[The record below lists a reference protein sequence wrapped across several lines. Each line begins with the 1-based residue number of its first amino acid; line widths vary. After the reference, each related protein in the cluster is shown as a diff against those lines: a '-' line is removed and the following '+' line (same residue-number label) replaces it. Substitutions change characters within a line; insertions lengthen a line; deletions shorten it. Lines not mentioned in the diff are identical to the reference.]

1 MNPQGQEPSG
11 GGPAE
16 LDLSG
21 ALGRS
26 APPSHAAPP
35 RGAPRMAVSIDEYTA
50 RLAKV
55 RRWMAEHDVE
65 LLILNQP
72 EHYNWL
78 SGYDPT
84 SVFYHQT
91 LIVPAAEEP
100 LTLICNKAEL
110 ALCEETCWVP
120 DVRVVWTHE
129 NQVQRVVEVLRER
142 GLLGARRVGL
152 NLMSYHLRPRFAFE
166 LRDALAGS
174 EIVDVT
180 QALDD
185 LRLVKSPAEIAYLRR
200 AAHVADRGVS
210 AGIEAIAA
218 GVSDCEVM
226 AAIQHA
232 TAATGGEFP
241 AYPFLVDARGT
252 LHGTPIGKVLA
263 AGDTVYMEVSGV
275 VRRYH
280 CNISRTVV
288 VGEPSA
294 RLRELYAVVKDA
306 LDRATD
312 ALRPGVSVREIVEL
326 VAQLQSGR
334 EQNTW
339 GRFGFSMEIAYPP
352 IWIGGLSLMRGDE
365 HVLAPGMVITMEP
378 GLAYAGGSTMMF
390 GNNVLVT
397 DGAPE
402 VLNDVTTELIYR

>member
-1 MNPQGQEPSG
+1 M
-11 GGPAE
+11 AE
-16 LDLSG
+16 
-21 ALGRS
+21 
-26 APPSHAAPP
+26 PP
-35 RGAPRMAVSIDEYTA
+35 RAAPRMAVSVEEYGE
-50 RLAKV
+50 RLAKT
-55 RRWMAEHDVE
+55 RRWMHDSDVD
-65 LLILNQP
+65 LLLLNQP

-78 SGYDPT
+78 SGFDPT
-84 SVFYHQT
+84 SVFYHQS
-91 LIVPAAEEP
+91 LIVPADPSEP

-129 NQVQRVVEVLRER
+129 DQVARTVEVLRER
-142 GLLGARRVGL
+142 GLAGARRVGL
-152 NLMSYHLRPRFAFE
+152 NLMSYHLRPRYAFE
-166 LRDALAGS
+166 LRDAFA
-174 EIVDVT
+174 EADVVDVT
-180 QALDD
+180 AALDD

-200 AAHVADRGVS
+200 AAHVADIGVG
-210 AGIEAIAA
+210 AGIEAVRSGA
-218 GVSDCEVM
+218 SDREVM

-232 TAATGGEFP
+232 VALAGGEFP

-252 LHGTPIGKVLA
+252 LHGTPIGKILGP
-263 AGDTVYMEVSGV
+263 GDTVYMEVSGV

-288 VGEPSA
+288 VGEPSP
-294 RLRELYAVVKDA
+294 RLRDLYAVVRDA

-326 VAQLQSGR
+326 VASLQSGH

-352 IWIGGLSLMRGDE
+352 IWIGGLSLMRGDD
-365 HVLAPGMVITMEP
+365 HVLEPGMVVTMEP
-378 GLAYAGGSTMMF
+378 GLAYADGATMMI

-397 DGAPE
+397 DSAPE
-402 VLNDVTTELIYR
+402 VLNDVTTDLIWR

>member
-1 MNPQGQEPSG
+1 MSGQ
-11 GGPAE
+11 
-16 LDLSG
+16 
-21 ALGRS
+21 
-26 APPSHAAPP
+26 PPDA
-35 RGAPRMAVSIDEYTA
+35 RQAPRAAVSLREYGE
-50 RLAKV
+50 RLAKT
-55 RRWMAEHDVE
+55 RRWMHEHDVE
-65 LLILNQP
+65 LLIVNQP

-84 SVFYHQT
+84 SVFYHQS
-91 LIVPAAEEP
+91 LIVPAAEAEP

-129 NQVQRVVEVLRER
+129 DQVARVLDVLDER
-142 GLLGARRVGL
+142 GLRDARRVGL
-152 NLMSYHLRPRFAFE
+152 NLMSYHLRPRYALE
-166 LRDALAGS
+166 LRDALDGAH
-174 EIVDVT
+174 IVDVT
-180 QALDD
+180 AALDD
-185 LRLVKSPAEIAYLRR
+185 LRLIKSPAEIEYLRR
-200 AAHVADRGVS
+200 AAQVADIGVS

-232 TAATGGEFP
+232 VSSAGGEFP

-252 LHGTPIGKVLA
+252 LHGTPIGKVLGN
-263 AGDTVYMEVSGV
+263 GDTVYMEVSGV

-280 CNISRTVV
+280 CNISRTVA
-288 VGEPSA
+288 VGEPGA
-294 RLRELYAVVKDA
+294 RLRELYAVVREA
-306 LDRATD
+306 LHRATA

-326 VAQLQSGR
+326 VDELQGEYR
-334 EQNTW
+334 QNTW

-378 GLAYAGGSTMMF
+378 GLAYADGATMMF

-397 DGAPE
+397 ADGPE
-402 VLNDVTTELIYR
+402 VLNDVTAELICK

>member
-1 MNPQGQEPSG
+1 MGEPR
-11 GGPAE
+11 A
-16 LDLSG
+16 
-21 ALGRS
+21 
-26 APPSHAAPP
+26 
-35 RGAPRMAVSIDEYTA
+35 APRMAVSLQEYTE
-50 RLAKV
+50 RLAKT
-55 RRWMAEHDVE
+55 RRWMHEHDVD
-65 LLILNQP
+65 LLVLNQP

-84 SVFYHQT
+84 SVFYHQS
-91 LIVPAAEEP
+91 LIVPAADEP

-129 NQVQRVVEVLRER
+129 DQTARTVEVLRER
-142 GLLGARRVGL
+142 GLLGARRIGL
-152 NLMSYHLRPRFAFE
+152 NLMSYHLRPRFALEF
-166 LRDALAGS
+166 RDSLPAADL
-174 EIVDVT
+174 VDVT
-180 QALDD
+180 AVLDD
-185 LRLVKSPAEIAYLRR
+185 LRLLKSPAEIEYLRR
-200 AAHVADRGVS
+200 AARVADIGVS
-210 AGIEAIAA
+210 AGIDAIAP
-218 GVSDCEVM
+218 GVSDRDVM

-232 TAATGGEFP
+232 VSAAGGEFP

-252 LHGTPIGKVLA
+252 LHGTPIGKVLQH
-263 AGDTVYMEVSGV
+263 GDTVYMEVSGV

-288 VGEPSA
+288 LGEPSA

-312 ALRPGVSVREIVEL
+312 ALRPGVSVREVVEL
-326 VAQLQSGR
+326 VAKLQSGY

-365 HVLAPGMVITMEP
+365 HVLEPGMVITMEP
-378 GLAYAGGSTMMF
+378 GLAYADGDTMMF

-397 DGAPE
+397 DGDPE
-402 VLNDVTTELIYR
+402 VLNDVPTDLISR

>member
-1 MNPQGQEPSG
+1 MGKTTG
-11 GGPAE
+11 GRPGGVGELAGAPAAV
-16 LDLSG
+16 S
-21 ALGRS
+21 
-26 APPSHAAPP
+26 AAPP
-35 RGAPRMAVSIDEYTA
+35 AEARVAPRMAVSLQEYAERVA
-50 RLAKV
+50 RT
-55 RRWMAEHDVE
+55 RRWMHDNDVD

-84 SVFYHQT
+84 SVFYHQS

-129 NQVQRVVEVLRER
+129 DQTARMLEVLRER
-142 GLLGARRVGL
+142 GLLSARRIGL
-152 NLMSYHLRPRFAFE
+152 NLMSYHLRPRFMLE
-166 LRDALAGS
+166 LREAIVRERGEL
-174 EIVDVT
+174 VDVT
-180 QALDD
+180 AVMDD
-185 LRLVKSPAEIAYLRR
+185 LRLVKSPAEIEYLRR
-200 AAHVADRGVS
+200 AARVADIGVS
-210 AGIEAIAA
+210 AGIDAIAP

-226 AAIQHA
+226 AAIQS
-232 TAATGGEFP
+232 AASAAGGEFP

-263 AGDTVYMEVSGV
+263 PGDTVYMEVSGV

-280 CNISRTVV
+280 CNVSRTVV
-288 VGEPSA
+288 VGEPSP

-312 ALRPGVSVREIVEL
+312 ALRAGVSVREVVEL
-326 VAQLQSGR
+326 VARLQSGY

-365 HVLAPGMVITMEP
+365 HVLEPGMVITMEP
-378 GLAYAGGSTMMF
+378 GLAYADGATMMF

-397 DGAPE
+397 DGDPE
-402 VLNDVTTELIYR
+402 VLNDVTTELICK

>member
-1 MNPQGQEPSG
+1 MSL
-11 GGPAE
+11 PA
-16 LDLSG
+16 D
-21 ALGRS
+21 AR
-26 APPSHAAPP
+26 A
-35 RGAPRMAVSIDEYTA
+35 APRMAVSLDEYGQ
-50 RLAKV
+50 RLVKT
-55 RRWMAEHDVE
+55 RRWMHEHDVD

-84 SVFYHQT
+84 SVFYHQS
-91 LIVPAAEEP
+91 LLVPAAEEP

-110 ALCEETCWVP
+110 ALCAETCWVG

-129 NQVQRVVEVLRER
+129 DQVARTVEVLRER

-166 LRDALAGS
+166 LRDALAPS
-174 EIVDVT
+174 EILDVT
-180 QALDD
+180 AALDD
-185 LRLVKSPAEIAYLRR
+185 LRLVKSPAEIAHLRR
-200 AAHVADRGVS
+200 AAHVADLGVS
-210 AGIEAIAA
+210 AGIDAVRA
-218 GVSDCEVM
+218 GATDREVM

-232 TAATGGEFP
+232 VAMAGGEFP
-241 AYPFLVDARGT
+241 AYPFLVDARGS
-252 LHGTPIGKVLA
+252 LHGTPIGQVLEP
-263 AGDTVYMEVSGV
+263 GNTVYMEVSGV

-294 RLRELYAVVKDA
+294 RLRELYALVKDA

-312 ALRPGVSVREIVEL
+312 ALCSGVSVREIVEL
-326 VAQLQSGR
+326 VASLQGGH
-334 EQNTW
+334 EQHTW

-352 IWIGGLSLMRGDE
+352 IWIGGLSLMRGDR
-365 HVLAPGMVITMEP
+365 HVLEPGMVITMEP
-378 GLAYAGGSTMMF
+378 GLAYADGATMML

-397 DGAPE
+397 EGGPE
-402 VLNDVTTELIYR
+402 VLNEVTTELIWR

>member
-1 MNPQGQEPSG
+1 M
-11 GGPAE
+11 
-16 LDLSG
+16 
-21 ALGRS
+21 
-26 APPSHAAPP
+26 AAPADA
-35 RGAPRMAVSIDEYTA
+35 RVAPRMAVTLEEYGQ
-50 RLAKV
+50 RLAKT
-55 RRWMAEHDVE
+55 RHWMHANDVE

-84 SVFYHQT
+84 SVFYHQS

-110 ALCEETCWVP
+110 ALCEETCWVG

-129 NQVQRVVEVLRER
+129 DQVARTVEVLRER
-142 GLLGARRVGL
+142 GLHGARRVGL

-166 LRDALAGS
+166 LRDALEGS
-174 EIVDVT
+174 EVVDVT
-180 QALDD
+180 AVLDD

-200 AAHVADRGVS
+200 AAHVADLGAS
-210 AGIEAIAA
+210 AGIDAVRA
-218 GVSDCEVM
+218 GACDREVM

-232 TAATGGEFP
+232 VALAGGEFP

-252 LHGTPIGKVLA
+252 LHGTPIGQVLVP
-263 AGDTVYMEVSGV
+263 GDTVYMEVSGV

-280 CNISRTVV
+280 CNISRTIV

-294 RLRELYAVVKDA
+294 RIRELYAVVRNA
-306 LDRATD
+306 LDQATD

-326 VAQLQSGR
+326 VAALQGGY

-365 HVLAPGMVITMEP
+365 HVLQPGMVITMEP
-378 GLAYAGGSTMMF
+378 GLAYADGATMML

-397 DGAPE
+397 ERGPE
-402 VLNDVTTELIYR
+402 VLNGLTTELLWR

>member
-1 MNPQGQEPSG
+1 MSG
-11 GGPAE
+11 GGDRAAGESHPPA
-16 LDLSG
+16 D
-21 ALGRS
+21 AH
-26 APPSHAAPP
+26 P
-35 RGAPRMAVSIDEYTA
+35 APRMAVSLEEYGQ
-50 RLAKV
+50 RLAKT
-55 RRWMAEHDVE
+55 RRWMHEHDVD

-91 LIVPAAEEP
+91 LIVPAAEAP

-110 ALCEETCWVP
+110 ALCRETCWVT
-120 DVRVVWTHE
+120 DVRIVWTHE
-129 NQVQRVVEVLRER
+129 DQIARTVEVLRER
-142 GLLGARRVGL
+142 ALLGSRRIGL
-152 NLMSYHLRPRFAFE
+152 NLMSYHLRPRYAFE
-166 LRDALAGS
+166 LRDALTGS

-180 QALDD
+180 AALDD

-200 AAHVADRGVS
+200 AAHIADLGVS
-210 AGIEAIAA
+210 AGIEAIRA
-218 GVSDCEVM
+218 GVSDRDVM

-232 TAATGGEFP
+232 VATAGGEFP

-263 AGDTVYMEVSGV
+263 PGDTVYMEVSGV

-288 VGEPSA
+288 LGEPSP

-312 ALRPGVSVREIVEL
+312 ALRPGVRVHEIVEL
-326 VAQLQSGR
+326 VASLQGGY

-352 IWIGGLSLMRGDE
+352 IWIGALSLMRGDE
-365 HVLAPGMVITMEP
+365 HVLEPGMVITMEP
-378 GLAYAGGSTMMF
+378 GLAYADGATMMF

-397 DGAPE
+397 EGDPE
-402 VLNDVTTELIYR
+402 VLNDVTTELIGR

>member
-1 MNPQGQEPSG
+1 M
-11 GGPAE
+11 AE
-16 LDLSG
+16 
-21 ALGRS
+21 ART
-26 APPSHAAPP
+26 
-35 RGAPRMAVSIDEYTA
+35 APRMAVALQEYA
-50 RLAKV
+50 QRVAKT
-55 RRWMAEHDVE
+55 RRWMREHDVD

-84 SVFYHQT
+84 SVFYHQS
-91 LIVPAAEEP
+91 LIVPAGDEP

-110 ALCEETCWVP
+110 ALCEETCWVR

-129 NQVQRVVEVLRER
+129 DQTAHTLELLRER
-142 GLLGARRVGL
+142 GLLAARKIGL
-152 NLMSYHLRPRFAFE
+152 NLMSYHLRPRYAFE
-166 LRDALAGS
+166 LRDALAGA
-174 EIVDVT
+174 ELVDVT
-180 QALDD
+180 AVLDD
-185 LRLVKSPAEIAYLRR
+185 LRLVKSPAEIEYLRR
-200 AAHVADRGVS
+200 AARVADIGVS
-210 AGIEAIAA
+210 AGIEAIAP
-218 GVSDCEVM
+218 GVSDRDVM

-232 TAATGGEFP
+232 VSAAGGEFP

-252 LHGTPIGKVLA
+252 LHGTPIGKVLQ

-288 VGEPSA
+288 LGEPSA
-294 RLRELYAVVKDA
+294 RLRELYAVAKDA

-326 VAQLQSGR
+326 VAKLQSGY

-365 HVLAPGMVITMEP
+365 HVLEPGIVITMEP
-378 GLAYAGGSTMMF
+378 GLSYAAGATMMF

-397 DGAPE
+397 DGDPE
-402 VLNDVTTELIYR
+402 VLNDVPTDLISR

>member
-1 MNPQGQEPSG
+1 
-11 GGPAE
+11 
-16 LDLSG
+16 
-21 ALGRS
+21 
-26 APPSHAAPP
+26 
-35 RGAPRMAVSIDEYTA
+35 MAVSLEEYGE
-50 RLAKV
+50 RLAKT
-55 RRWMAEHDVE
+55 RRWMHSHDVD
-65 LLILNQP
+65 LLVLNQP

-84 SVFYHQT
+84 SVFYHQS
-91 LIVPAAEEP
+91 LLVPAAAEP

-110 ALCEETCWVP
+110 ALCEETCWVG

-129 NQVQRVVEVLRER
+129 DQVARTVKVLRER

-166 LRDALAGS
+166 LREALAGS
-174 EIVDVT
+174 EILDVT
-180 QALDD
+180 AALDD
-185 LRLVKSPAEIAYLRR
+185 LRLVKSPADIALLRR
-200 AAHVADRGVS
+200 AVHVADLGVS
-210 AGIEAIAA
+210 AGIDAVRAGAI
-218 GVSDCEVM
+218 DCEVM

-232 TAATGGEFP
+232 VALAGGEFP

-263 AGDTVYMEVSGV
+263 DGDTVYMEVSGV

-280 CNISRTVV
+280 CNVSRTVV

-294 RLRELYAVVKDA
+294 RIRELYTLVRNA
-306 LDRATD
+306 LDEATD
-312 ALRPGVSVREIVEL
+312 ALRPGVSVREVAEL
-326 VAQLQSGR
+326 VAALQGGY
-334 EQNTW
+334 EQHTW

-365 HVLAPGMVITMEP
+365 HVLEPGMVITMEP
-378 GLAYAGGSTMMF
+378 GLAYADGATMML

-397 DGAPE
+397 EGAPE
-402 VLNDVTTELIYR
+402 VLNGLTAELLWR

>member
-1 MNPQGQEPSG
+1 M
-11 GGPAE
+11 
-16 LDLSG
+16 
-21 ALGRS
+21 
-26 APPSHAAPP
+26 AA
-35 RGAPRMAVSIDEYTA
+35 RAARRAPRMAVALEEYA
-50 RLAKV
+50 ERLAKT
-55 RRWMAEHDVE
+55 RRWMHEHDVE

-84 SVFYHQT
+84 SVFYHQS

-110 ALCEETCWVP
+110 ALCAETCWVE

-129 NQVQRVVEVLRER
+129 DQVARTAEVLRER
-142 GLLGARRVGL
+142 GLLGARRIGL
-152 NLMSYHLRPRFAFE
+152 NLMSYHLRPRYAFE
-166 LRDALAGS
+166 LRDAFADAEL
-174 EIVDVT
+174 VDVT
-180 QALDD
+180 AAMDD
-185 LRLVKSPAEIAYLRR
+185 LRLVKSPAEIAHLRR

-210 AGIEAIAA
+210 AGIEAIGA

-232 TAATGGEFP
+232 VSAAGGEFP

-252 LHGTPIGKVLA
+252 LHGTPIGKVLQS
-263 AGDTVYMEVSGV
+263 GDTVYMEVSGV

-294 RLRELYAVVKDA
+294 CLRELYAVVKDA

-326 VAQLQSGR
+326 VARLQSGY

-365 HVLAPGMVITMEP
+365 HVLEPGMVITMEP
-378 GLAYAGGSTMMF
+378 GLAYADGATMMF

-397 DGAPE
+397 ERDPE
-402 VLNDVTTELIYR
+402 VLNDVTTELIVR

>member
-1 MNPQGQEPSG
+1 MR
-11 GGPAE
+11 A
-16 LDLSG
+16 
-21 ALGRS
+21 
-26 APPSHAAPP
+26 
-35 RGAPRMAVSIDEYTA
+35 APRMAVSLEEY
-50 RLAKV
+50 RGRIAKT
-55 RRWMAEHDVE
+55 RRWMRENDVD

-84 SVFYHQT
+84 SVFYHQS

-129 NQVQRVVEVLRER
+129 DQTARTLEVLRER
-142 GLLGARRVGL
+142 ELLGARRVGL
-152 NLMSYHLRPRFAFE
+152 NLMSYHLRPRYAFE
-166 LRDALAGS
+166 LREGLTGAEL
-174 EIVDVT
+174 IDVT
-180 QALDD
+180 ATLDD
-185 LRLVKSPAEIAYLRR
+185 LRLVKSPAEIEYLRR
-200 AAHVADRGVS
+200 AARIADIGVS
-210 AGIEAIAA
+210 AGIEAIHT
-218 GVSDCEVM
+218 GVSDRDVM
-226 AAIQHA
+226 ASIQHA
-232 TAATGGEFP
+232 VAAAGGEFP

-252 LHGTPIGKVLA
+252 LHGTPIGKVLT

-294 RLRELYAVVKDA
+294 QLRELYAIVKAA

-326 VAQLQSGR
+326 VASLQSG
-334 EQNTW
+334 
-339 GRFGFSMEIAYPP
+339 Y
-352 IWIGGLSLMRGDE
+352 
-365 HVLAPGMVITMEP
+365 
-378 GLAYAGGSTMMF
+378 
-390 GNNVLVT
+390 
-397 DGAPE
+397 
-402 VLNDVTTELIYR
+402 

>member
-1 MNPQGQEPSG
+1 MR
-11 GGPAE
+11 A
-16 LDLSG
+16 
-21 ALGRS
+21 
-26 APPSHAAPP
+26 
-35 RGAPRMAVSIDEYTA
+35 APRMAVSLEEYSQ
-50 RLAKV
+50 RVAKT
-55 RRWMAEHDVE
+55 RRWMHENDVD
-65 LLILNQP
+65 LLVLNQP

-84 SVFYHQT
+84 SVFYHQS

-129 NQVQRVVEVLRER
+129 DQTARTLEILHER
-142 GLLGARRVGL
+142 GLLGARRVGV
-152 NLMSYHLRPRFAFE
+152 NLMSYHLRPRYAFE
-166 LRDALAGS
+166 LRAALTGA
-174 EIVDVT
+174 ELVDVT
-180 QALDD
+180 AALDD
-185 LRLVKSPAEIAYLRR
+185 LRLVKSPAEIEYLRR
-200 AAHVADRGVS
+200 AARVADIGVS
-210 AGIEAIAA
+210 AGIETIRA
-218 GVSDCEVM
+218 GVSDRDVM

-232 TAATGGEFP
+232 TAKAGGEFP
-241 AYPFLVDARGT
+241 AYPVLVDARGT

-263 AGDTVYMEVSGV
+263 PGDTVYMEVSGV

-280 CNISRTVV
+280 CNISRTAVL
-288 VGEPSA
+288 GEPSA
-294 RLRELYAVVKDA
+294 KLRELYAVVKEA

-326 VAQLQSGR
+326 VDSLQSAHQG
-334 EQNTW
+334 NTW

-365 HVLAPGMVITMEP
+365 HVLEPGMVITMEP
-378 GLAYAGGSTMMF
+378 GLSYADGATMMF

-397 DGAPE
+397 ERDPE
-402 VLNDVTTELIYR
+402 VLNDVPTDLISR

>member
-1 MNPQGQEPSG
+1 MR
-11 GGPAE
+11 A
-16 LDLSG
+16 
-21 ALGRS
+21 
-26 APPSHAAPP
+26 
-35 RGAPRMAVSIDEYTA
+35 APRMAVSLEEY
-50 RLAKV
+50 RGRVAKT
-55 RRWMAEHDVE
+55 RRWMHEHDVD
-65 LLILNQP
+65 LLVLNQP

-84 SVFYHQT
+84 SVFYHQS

-129 NQVQRVVEVLRER
+129 DQTARTLEVLDER
-142 GLLGARRVGL
+142 GLLGARRVGA
-152 NLMSYHLRPRFAFE
+152 NLMSYHLRPRYAFE
-166 LRDALAGS
+166 LREALAGA
-174 EIVDVT
+174 ELLDVT
-180 QALDD
+180 AALDD
-185 LRLVKSPAEIAYLRR
+185 LRLVKSPAEIEYLRR
-200 AAHVADRGVS
+200 AARIADIGVS
-210 AGIEAIAA
+210 AGIETISA
-218 GVSDCEVM
+218 GVSDRDVM

-232 TAATGGEFP
+232 VSQAGGEFP

-252 LHGTPIGKVLA
+252 LHGTPIGKQLA

-275 VRRYH
+275 ARRYH
-280 CNISRTVV
+280 CNISRTVA
-288 VGEPSA
+288 VGEPSPK
-294 RLRELYAVVKDA
+294 LRELYAVVKEA

-326 VAQLQSGR
+326 VASLQSGY
-334 EQNTW
+334 EINTW

-365 HVLAPGMVITMEP
+365 HVLEPGMVITMEP
-378 GLAYAGGSTMMF
+378 GLAYADGATMMF

-397 DGAPE
+397 AGDPE
-402 VLNDVTTELIYR
+402 VLNDVPTDLIGR

>member
-1 MNPQGQEPSG
+1 VT
-11 GGPAE
+11 
-16 LDLSG
+16 
-21 ALGRS
+21 
-26 APPSHAAPP
+26 AAPP
-35 RGAPRMAVSIDEYTA
+35 DARPAPRAAVALEEYGE
-50 RLAKV
+50 RLANT
-55 RRWMAEHDVE
+55 RRWMHAHDVD

-84 SVFYHQT
+84 SVFYHQS
-91 LIVPAAEEP
+91 LLVPAADAP

-110 ALCEETCWVP
+110 ALCEETCWVA
-120 DVRVVWTHE
+120 DVRAVWTHE
-129 NQVQRVVEVLRER
+129 DQVARTVEVLRER

-152 NLMSYHLRPRFAFE
+152 NLMSYHLRPRYALE
-166 LRDALAGS
+166 LRAALAGAD
-174 EIVDVT
+174 VLDVT
-180 QALDD
+180 AALDD

-200 AAHVADRGVS
+200 AAHVADLGVS
-210 AGIEAIAA
+210 AGIEAVRA
-218 GVSDCEVM
+218 GVTDCEVM
-226 AAIQHA
+226 AAIQRA
-232 TAATGGEFP
+232 VALAGGEFP

-294 RLRELYAVVKDA
+294 RLRELYAVVRNA
-306 LDRATD
+306 LDHATD
-312 ALRPGVSVREIVEL
+312 ALRPGVSVGEIVEL
-326 VAQLQSGR
+326 VAGLHAGH
-334 EQNTW
+334 EHNTW

-352 IWIGGLSLMRGDE
+352 IWIGGLSLMRGDD
-365 HVLAPGMVITMEP
+365 HVLEPGMVITMEP
-378 GLAYAGGSTMMF
+378 GLAYADGATMML

-397 DGAPE
+397 AGAPE
-402 VLNDVTTELIYR
+402 VLNDVTSELLWR

>member
-1 MNPQGQEPSG
+1 
-11 GGPAE
+11 
-16 LDLSG
+16 
-21 ALGRS
+21 
-26 APPSHAAPP
+26 
-35 RGAPRMAVSIDEYTA
+35 MAVALQEYA
-50 RLAKV
+50 QRLAKT

-72 EHYNWL
+72 EHYNWI

-84 SVFYHQT
+84 SVFYHQS
-91 LIVPAAEEP
+91 LIVPAAEDEP

-110 ALCEETCWVP
+110 ALCAETCWVS

-129 NQVQRVVEVLRER
+129 DQVQRTVDVLGDR

-166 LRDALAGS
+166 LREALAGA

-180 QALDD
+180 AALDD

-200 AAHVADRGVS
+200 AAQVADAGVQ
-210 AGIEAIAA
+210 AGIDAIAA
-218 GVSDCEVM
+218 GVSDRAVM

-232 TAATGGEFP
+232 TAAAGGEFP

-252 LHGTPIGKVLA
+252 LHGTPIGKLLA

-288 VGEPSA
+288 LGEPSV
-294 RLRELYAVVKDA
+294 RLRELYAVVKHA

-312 ALRPGVSVREIVEL
+312 ALRPGVSVKEIVEL
-326 VAQLQSGR
+326 VAELQSGY

-378 GLAYAGGSTMMF
+378 GLAYADGATMMF

-402 VLNDVTTELIYR
+402 VLNDVTTELICR